1 MPDMSD
7 TTRGQRMRLTRRIA
21 SRLTRSERG
30 QSLVE
35 FALILPPF
43 LLLFAIT
50 LDLGRIAAAR
60 ITVENAA
67 REGAFEASRNNASFD
82 ASHAW
87 LTSDPWNPATNPC
100 DPETDSVTCR
110 VLLESKS
117 GAFAAIAPDDV
128 QMSCDPS
135 CTSGIGHTSTV
146 TVQGEFTL
154 LTPILYPFLGGDPN
168 ITFSGRST
176 TQIETLPVSSARPA
190 ASPTPTPTPNPSA
203 TPTPTPAPSPT
214 PACSLPSAGFRYEA
228 SPKSM
233 RVPLEIDVD
242 DTSTASSSCP
252 ITSWLWSWGDG
263 TSSTSRDPGIHTY
276 RVAGTFE
283 VTLTVSNAAG
293 SRTSGIVRIQVK
305 P

>member
-1 MPDMSD
+1 MPVMSD
-7 TTRGQRMRLTRRIA
+7 TTRGHRMRLTRRIA

-67 REGAFEASRNNASFD
+67 REGAFEASRNHATFD

-87 LTSDPWNPATNPC
+87 LTADPWNPAANPC

-110 VLLESKS
+110 VLLESRS
-117 GAFAAIAPDDV
+117 GAFVAIAPDDV

-168 ITFSGRST
+168 ITFEGTST
-176 TQIETLPVSSARPA
+176 TQIETLPAPPVVA
-190 ASPTPTPTPNPSA
+190 AVPTPTPTPS
-203 TPTPTPAPSPT
+203 PTASPTATPAPSPT
-214 PACSLPSAGFRYEA
+214 PACSLPSAGFTYEVNSTTLRA
-228 SPKSM
+228 P
-233 RVPLEIDVD
+233 VEIDVN
-242 DTSTASSSCP
+242 DTSTSSAACP
-252 ITSWLWSWGDG
+252 ITSWFWSFGDG
-263 TSSTSRDPGIHTY
+263 ATSAQRDPGIHTY
-276 RVAGTFE
+276 VTHGNYD
-283 VTLTVSNAAG
+283 VTLKVTSAAG
-293 SRTSGIVRIQVK
+293 SSTTGAVTIKVK